1 MRKIKILLITLMIIN
16 IIFASILIIDIQL
29 FKTPDILIKL
39 NILDVNSNEVIL
51 GSNIKIVNPNSFEL
65 IVSDLKVES
74 KTKDGEK
81 ISDIIIQ
88 GGKIPSNGE
97 KNFNSTDTVI
107 FKSNNFDLIENTVYA
122 RVGVN
127 ILGFISKTIPL
138 RITAIASFNEFLEK
152 LSQPDIDI
160 NFAFDKLTEEGIT
173 FNTSIDIYN
182 PTGFEFNIEKIFID
196 INTENNEK
204 VGNIQILGG
213 KIAPKSSVFFSSNGL
228 IEFDAFDAEILWM
241 NVSGVAGIKIAGISK
256 NISFSADA
264 SFDIPDI
271 KSFIF
276 VNESIDISLPVQF
289 RFSTFGILATVG
301 LRIYNPSEIP
311 LVAENL
317 VCSISRV
324 DGEKISVLGEE
335 DMTICEFAPNKTTCI
350 NTQLRIPY
358 IKFLFSGSGKIFPD
372 WIVLHIKG
380 DFLIAGTRQ
389 AFPLS
394 LNAYVDPHFFR
405 SSDINIIVN

>member
-1 MRKIKILLITLMIIN
+1 MRKIKILLIILIIIN
-16 IIFASILIIDIQL
+16 IIFASIFIIDIQL
-29 FKTPDILIKL
+29 FKTPDVLIEL
-39 NILDVNSNEVIL
+39 NILDVNSDEIVL

-65 IVSDLKVES
+65 IVTDLKVES
-74 KTKDGEK
+74 KTRDGEK
-81 ISDIIIQ
+81 IGDILIP

-97 KNFNSTDTVI
+97 KNFNSTNTI
-107 FKSNNFDLIENTVYA
+107 MFKSNNFDFIENTVYA
-122 RVGVN
+122 KVGVN
-127 ILGFISKTIPL
+127 ILGFINKIIPL
-138 RITAIASFNEFLEK
+138 KINVIVSLNEFLKE
-152 LSQPDIDI
+152 LSKPDVNI
-160 NFAFDKLTEEGIT
+160 NFAFDKLTEDGIT

-182 PTGFEFNIEKIFID
+182 PTGFEFNIETIYVD
-196 INTENNEK
+196 INTDNDEN
-204 VGNIQILGG
+204 VGNIMILGG
-213 KIAPKSSVFFSSNGL
+213 KIPPKSSVFFSSNGI
-228 IEFDAFDAEILWM
+228 IEFDAFDAKTLSL
-241 NVSGVAGIKIAGISK
+241 NVSGVAGVKIAGICK

-276 VNESIDISLPVQF
+276 GNESVDISLPVQF
-289 RFSTFGILATVG
+289 KFSAFGIMATVG

-324 DGEKISVLGEE
+324 DGEKISVLGQE
-335 DMTICEFAPNKTTCI
+335 DMMTCEIAPKKTICIKTE
-350 NTQLRIPY
+350 LRIPY

-372 WIVLHIKG
+372 WIVLNING

-405 SSDINIIVN
+405 YSELNII